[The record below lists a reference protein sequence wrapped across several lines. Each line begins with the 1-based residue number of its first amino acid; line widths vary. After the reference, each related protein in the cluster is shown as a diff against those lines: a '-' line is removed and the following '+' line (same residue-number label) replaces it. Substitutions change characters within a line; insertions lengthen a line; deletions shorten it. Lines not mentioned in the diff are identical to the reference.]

1 MLAYTSK
8 LLPPYIS
15 TLFQAKLWILH
26 PIISFLPC
34 WWGNQ
39 RWCFT
44 PNGCVSFLV
53 LPPHAAYRSAITVA
67 CVYRNNSRKAV
78 GARHTHCFGRVR
90 CQWSCPFP
98 ADSPP
103 HMCNSQNPPLSLCW
117 SGLWS
122 FSCGRQHLRSWVRGL
137 VARRKQQQ
145 VDRARQ
151 TTAPWQRASCF
162 YRVTSSP
169 NLGHVWGREN
179 ILE

>member
-1 MLAYTSK
+1 MSV
-8 LLPPYIS
+8 
-15 TLFQAKLWILH
+15 
-26 PIISFLPC
+26 FLC
-34 WWGNQ
+34 
-39 RWCFT
+39 RF
-44 PNGCVSFLV
+44 
-53 LPPHAAYRSAITVA
+53 PPHAVYRSACFSDITVA

-122 FSCGRQHLRSWVRGL
+122 FSCGRQHLHSWVRGL

-162 YRVTSSP
+162 YRVTSSL
-169 NLGHVWGREN
+169 NLGHLWGRKHPRIEKKN
-179 ILE
+179 DGMDVFQAAATVNRVNLLFREFFKV